1 MAFSAANG
9 RKKLHPEVQL
19 QLKALRKAA
28 RDARKLSIITGTP
41 FWVMRKG
48 KLVNLN
54 KGRKQT
60 AKQRELLRL
69 MRPWGV

>member
-1 MAFSAANG
+1 MAFSTANG

-19 QLKALRKAA
+19 QLKALRKSA

-60 AKQRELLRL
+60 ANQRELLRL